1 MILSYITSILEFIVI
16 FEILLLTYCRK
27 IYFFANSTGTNT
39 TTAPLVS
46 FPSPLMCN
54 VSMVFLFTFLA
65 PDWFN
70 LLSHTFGMNFNYHLT
85 YAL

>member
-1 MILSYITSILEFIVI
+1 MIVSYIKCILEFIVIFEI

-65 PDWFN
+65 TRLVQF
-70 LLSHTFGMNFNYHLT
+70 TFAYLR
-85 YAL
+85 Y